1 MSPESGYL
9 DQAVARALRANLEGL
24 RRQSEELHQAIA
36 DLVAACS
43 SSRPSNALPHIV
55 RAQAG
60 AAAVEAVL
68 EVLSKFI
75 TRSAQSSRGS
85 ADDYSPVTVST
96 PAPEAPAA
104 PQRPV
109 RSIPAPMDSDATIPS
124 PSSAAFVQPP
134 APGTAPW
141 EMEPP
146 VPAAVEE
153 SDSSESIEVIEPPA
167 PEPAHI
173 EPEPVPAQAS
183 SGSED
188 GDGAD
193 HESIWQA
200 AEQAVSGKAPGA
212 TPAGDAASVS
222 KDGAF
227 FDISTLPAEQ
237 QEMHRRAS
245 RVAKV
250 SMQDIKLLQPDAVNK
265 GREQKD
271 ICIRLKDEIEKARKE
286 YERRFRP
293 ILGQGVDY
301 FHQWM
306 VEVLAAGD
314 ADALGEYP
322 YHPAMRQ

>member
-1 MSPESGYL
+1 MSLDSGHL
-9 DQAVARALRANLEGL
+9 DQVVARALRANLEGL

-85 ADDYSPVTVST
+85 ADDYSAVAVST
-96 PAPEAPAA
+96 PAPFTPAP
-104 PQRPV
+104 PQRPA
-109 RSIPAPMDSDATIPS
+109 RSTPAPMDSHAAIPS

-146 VPAAVEE
+146 APPAVEE

-167 PEPAHI
+167 PEP
-173 EPEPVPAQAS
+173 VPAQTS
-183 SGSED
+183 SESEE

-212 TPAGDAASVS
+212 TPGGDAASVS
-222 KDGAF
+222 KDAAF

-301 FHQWM
+301 FHHWM